1 MEFKYIFD
9 ILQKYLSDG
18 EDAPSF
24 FRELISMLTEM
35 TEVEWGGL
43 KDPSQQLK
51 PSTIRSYLRRGVSK
65 AIAKRIVYRLN
76 PDNLSERIN
85 ELDEA
90 VLEKMRDDLRGLVPD
105 TDTDTVGDDI
115 ASLLVENIQR
125 TAGLVPQDK
134 LTKQREQQVKADL
147 KLKFGDFLL
156 GESGN
161 HCPFPGCGKELLIS
175 GSGKVVPTY
184 EVNLI
189 EKDKPIALS
198 NLMSLEYGLYPKESD
213 LSALHEY
220 FPGIAIRKLYDV
232 ENYHKKLAKILD
244 QQFSDEKRYLEQ
256 QIEELRDHVKILTDK
271 MQRLGVTG
279 TLSKE
284 FLDRHSEIKG
294 KINVL
299 KEQNAAYLTLT
310 ELKEAKSKAASL
322 LRRRIEGVLADIQE
336 DINRLMKK
344 YNDTLYKEHH
354 KAPHLIFREYNS
366 YMFETPDD
374 TGTGTNY
381 KGMVLYDL
389 SVLALTSLP
398 AIAHDSLILKNVSDG
413 SIEGIMKIYERFQ
426 KQIFI
431 SFDKQDAYQDET
443 RRIVRENTVLKLSD
457 NGGELYGYSW
467 NMERGQ

>member
-244 QQFSDEKRYLEQ
+244 QQFSDEKRYLE
-256 QIEELRDHVKILTDK
+256 
-271 MQRLGVTG
+271 
-279 TLSKE
+279 
-284 FLDRHSEIKG
+284 
-294 KINVL
+294 
-299 KEQNAAYLTLT
+299 
-310 ELKEAKSKAASL
+310 
-322 LRRRIEGVLADIQE
+322 
-336 DINRLMKK
+336 
-344 YNDTLYKEHH
+344 
-354 KAPHLIFREYNS
+354 
-366 YMFETPDD
+366 
-374 TGTGTNY
+374 
-381 KGMVLYDL
+381 
-389 SVLALTSLP
+389 
-398 AIAHDSLILKNVSDG
+398 
-413 SIEGIMKIYERFQ
+413 
-426 KQIFI
+426 
-431 SFDKQDAYQDET
+431 
-443 RRIVRENTVLKLSD
+443 
-457 NGGELYGYSW
+457 
-467 NMERGQ
+467 